1 MSYGT
6 LLYVQLL
13 ILLNLD
19 ISNFISIK
27 LLKIIKMENTR
38 EIEK

>member
-13 ILLNLD
+13 ILLNLA